1 MPSGAPQWPEDS
13 YEIAKCDVLQ
23 CANQFFALELH
34 VATHAKPAAA
44 AEDQESLQ
52 TAGAATS
59 YRVFTHQ
66 GVLSDTT
73 GGVRECRYVNRVEEA
88 ETLYASLYTKLVRTN
103 AGYVKSRVVA
113 AECRIGSDRAIKDR
127 ENTAAN
133 ALPAKVQALVELMY
147 KEANSRLFNSIN
159 DYYIGKLS
167 LAQLE
172 KAEAILLQLV
182 DTINAKAKSKTDGA
196 KPASTWAWDDE
207 DNKKEDSKAAVAGEA
222 NQEDQVEKLSAEFY
236 DAIKEKEQPVLSSIE
251 AVAEKLEL
259 VQLMKDMIKVL

>member
-1 MPSGAPQWPEDS
+1 MPKPGAPKWPEDA

-34 VATHAKPAAA
+34 VATTKSAA
-44 AEDQESLQ
+44 AEDQELLQ
-52 TAGAATS
+52 MAGAAS

-73 GGVRECRYVNRVEEA
+73 GGMRECRYVNRVEEA
-88 ETLYASLYTKLVRTN
+88 EALYASLYTKLVRTN

-147 KEANSRLFNSIN
+147 REANSRLFNSIN

-182 DTINAKAKSKTDGA
+182 DTIDAKAKSKTDGA
-196 KPASTWAWDDE
+196 KPASAWAWNDE
-207 DNKKEDSKAAVAGEA
+207 VNNKKEDSKAVVADEA
-222 NQEDQVEKLSAEFY
+222 NQGDQVEKLSAEFY

-259 VQLMKDMIKVL
+259 VQLMKDMIKVR